1 MQIRTH
7 RGFTLIELLVVIA
20 IIAVLISLLLPAV
33 QSAREA
39 ARRIQCVNNLKQ
51 IALATHNYH
60 DTWGSFPAGESPGAI
75 CPNGVILPFLEQS
88 GAYNALN
95 FSAAGCCAGRWLD
108 CAPETWTAG
117 QTMSAAFICPSQFDT
132 YRASTDPND
141 PGSYAPGYFRSSY
154 AWNSGTWWP
163 RTKSWDGIFGRTI
176 MDDPDVDPPLGWTRI
191 ASVTDGLSGT
201 LMVAEVA
208 PGPILTSA
216 PRTRVSD
223 CYDVTGVTVTTPYL
237 QAAAACNAISWQT
250 GPIPWSGTWRNK
262 GYTWLEGSMW
272 RNWFNTIRTPNQ
284 TCCTPELQS
293 SWWYI
298 MKPASSYHPGG
309 INAALAD
316 GSVRFFKESV
326 ALNVWMALGTRA
338 GGEVV
343 SSDAY

>member
-20 IIAVLISLLLPAV
+20 IIAVLIGLLLPAV

-75 CPNGVILPFLEQS
+75 CPNGVILPFVEQN

-117 QTMSAAFICPSQFDT
+117 QTMSSVFICPSQFDS

-163 RTKSWDGIFGRTI
+163 RTKTWDGIFGRTI
-176 MDDPDVDPPLGWTRI
+176 LDDPDVDPPLGWTKI

-201 LMVAEVA
+201 RMVAEVA

-223 CYDVTGVTVTTPYL
+223 CYDVTGV
-237 QAAAACNAISWQT
+237 
-250 GPIPWSGTWRNK
+250 
-262 GYTWLEGSMW
+262 
-272 RNWFNTIRTPNQ
+272 
-284 TCCTPELQS
+284 
-293 SWWYI
+293 
-298 MKPASSYHPGG
+298 
-309 INAALAD
+309 
-316 GSVRFFKESV
+316 
-326 ALNVWMALGTRA
+326 
-338 GGEVV
+338 
-343 SSDAY
+343 